1 MEEATFKVVINKSS
15 QLGLL
20 GGDQVQFLFSANRGG
35 PTLEVEKIASGGE
48 ISRLMLAIKYVITST
63 NYLPTVI
70 FDEIDTGVSGD
81 IAGKVARLMTKIAQ
95 ERQLLVITHLQIAA
109 KAKVHYFVYKKVE
122 GDQTYT
128 HIKQL
133 NDPARVEEIA
143 TMISAEKVTDA
154 ARQTAQLLINES

>member
-1 MEEATFKVVINKSS
+1 
-15 QLGLL
+15 
-20 GGDQVQFLFSANRGG
+20 
-35 PTLEVEKIASGGE
+35 
-48 ISRLMLAIKYVITST
+48 
-63 NYLPTVI
+63 LPTVI

-95 ERQLLVITHLQIAA
+95 ERQLLVITHLPQIAA
-109 KAKVHYFVYKKVE
+109 KAKLHYFVYKKVE

-133 NDPARVEEIA
+133 NDQERVEEIA